1 LSDDWLGHGFQKRQK
16 QSVSEIEGLKDICQ
30 RAGLK
35 ATHQRLEILR
45 EMMKANDHP
54 SAEEIHQRVRTRMP
68 TISLDTVYRT
78 LSTFEKSGVIARL
91 HVLDGRI
98 RYDPMRER
106 HDHFV
111 CTECKSVLDC
121 QIPGTDDLRIPS
133 DARKWGEVASVQV
146 ELRGVCRNCLNR
158 RRRPRRSRD

>member
-1 LSDDWLGHGFQKRQK
+1 VR
-16 QSVSEIEGLKDICQ
+16 EIERLRDICR

-45 EMMKANDHP
+45 EMTQASDHP
-54 SAEEIHQRVRTRMP
+54 SAEQIHGRVRTRMP

-78 LSTFEKSGVIARL
+78 LATFEKSGVIARL

-98 RYDPMRER
+98 RYDPVRER

-111 CTECKSVLDC
+111 CTECKGIIDC
-121 QIPGTDDLRIPS
+121 RIPGTDGLQIPS
-133 DARKWGEVASVQV
+133 DARKWGKVSSVHV
-146 ELRGVCRNCLNR
+146 ELRGVCKNCLR
-158 RRRPRRSRD
+158 RRRGRRRSGD